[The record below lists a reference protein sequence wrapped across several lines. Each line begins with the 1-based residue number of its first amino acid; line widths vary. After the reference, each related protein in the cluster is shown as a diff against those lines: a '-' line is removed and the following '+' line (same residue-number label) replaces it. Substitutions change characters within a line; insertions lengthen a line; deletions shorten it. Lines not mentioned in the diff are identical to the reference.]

1 MERDAALGACLGLR
15 AARPFC
21 ARRHIAFAALGH
33 SARDLP
39 SRRSVRAVVAWW
51 DWVWPP
57 AALGVALAVNVAWI
71 GLIGY
76 GLVRL
81 L

>member
-1 MERDAALGACLGLR
+1 
-15 AARPFC
+15 
-21 ARRHIAFAALGH
+21 
-33 SARDLP
+33 
-39 SRRSVRAVVAWW
+39 VAWW